1 MLRPITR
8 GPSLLYSSG
17 GKGGSFPEPGSSA
30 RHFEA
35 RNAGDR
41 GRGSAGPLVTFCGR
55 VLKKGPHCGDCGSCW
70 EQNKGGGGY
79 CFYVSLC
86 LVGLFTYCLL
96 HSSPASLVIVNRF
109 ISFSSL
115 PLACVHLGYP
125 NAPNLPT
132 LSLHERQQH
141 QKEVHG
147 TRNPFNWQGSLHG
160 RSGGRGGSRGKKGLW
175 WALFFF
181 CFPLSRCFLWF
192 SFATVRSV
200 GSWPVKSPKLSTGCY
215 AEFLPDAWGPRRR
228 SVNTAHIRYPRLR
241 VQMGRRPKHR

>member
-115 PLACVHLGYP
+115 PLACVHLGCCTP
-125 NAPNLPT
+125 MPQTCL
-132 LSLHERQQH
+132 LSVSTKGNNIKKRFTGHVILSTGR
-141 QKEVHG
+141 VVC
-147 TRNPFNWQGSLHG
+147 
-160 RSGGRGGSRGKKGLW
+160 RSGGRGGSRGKRDFGGHC
-175 WALFFF
+175 FFF
-181 CFPLSRCFLWF
+181 AFLFPGVFFGFHLRQLGPSAAGLSKALNC
-192 SFATVRSV
+192 
-200 GSWPVKSPKLSTGCY
+200 
-215 AEFLPDAWGPRRR
+215 RRVVTPNFYLMR
-228 SVNTAHIRYPRLR
+228 GDPGDVP
-241 VQMGRRPKHR
+241 